1 MACAFKNSPAFF
13 HSSERPRML
22 RAGRDGEH
30 RKMVAAAFFGFQD
43 VAAQAQAVF
52 AALAAGNFVR

>member
-1 MACAFKNSPAFF
+1 
-13 HSSERPRML
+13 ML